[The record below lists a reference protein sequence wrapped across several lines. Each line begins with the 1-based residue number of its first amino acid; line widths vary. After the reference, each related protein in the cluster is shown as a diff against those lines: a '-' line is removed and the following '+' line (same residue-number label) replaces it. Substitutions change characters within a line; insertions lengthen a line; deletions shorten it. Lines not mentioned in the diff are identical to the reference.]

1 MKKIIVVICNLFCA
15 YSFIACSSK
24 VQTNDIPNDKKY
36 FLPSE
41 TSNKEVKIDPQILE
55 DFNLALKDFF
65 NYKEKKENE
74 QNIYKTGMRYF
85 ND

>member
-24 VQTNDIPNDKKY
+24 VQINDIPNDKKY